1 MQNNGEHV
9 EEPQNDSTGPIK
21 SPKQL
26 LVVVVLAF
34 LIPISIIIMLVN
46 LASISST
53 KGAGSTAQSD
63 EAIAERLQPV
73 AKFKLV
79 DEEADEEVKSG
90 EDVFKS
96 TCASCHAEGV
106 ANAPKVGDEDDWA
119 PLIDDGLDTILKVA
133 IEGKGAMPPRGGNA
147 NLSDDEVASAIV
159 YMANQSGADWDDPV
173 DSADQDEAADD
184 EESTA
189 ELDADDKEAKDEA
202 DANGDAG
209 EDFAAIGEDVF
220 KSTCA
225 TCHAE
230 GVANAPKV
238 GDEDDWHP
246 LIEDGL
252 DTILKVAIEGKGAM
266 PPRGGNADLSDDE
279 VSSAIVFMANQS
291 GADWDYPGATSDDE
305 EKAEE
310 DKESEANQD
319 TDDNEADEEDNDE
332 ADTDE
337 ESNADT
343 ASIDPAGEK
352 LYKSVCFT
360 CHTEGVAGAPK
371 LGNAEDWEKYEED
384 GFDSMLE
391 KAISGVGAMPPR
403 GGSDASDEEMKA
415 AIEYM
420 LSKNE

>member
-1 MQNNGEHV
+1 MQNNVEHV

-46 LASISST
+46 LASISSD
-53 KGAGSTAQSD
+53 KGAGSTAQSE

-79 DEEADEEVKSG
+79 DEEADTEVKSG

-96 TCASCHAEGV
+96 TCASCHADGV

-119 PLIDDGLDTILKVA
+119 PLIDDGLDAILKVA

-159 YMANQSGADWDDPV
+159 FMANQSGADWDDPIEAS
-173 DSADQDEAADD
+173 DQDDAADEDDEAASSPDEAAEDTQEAAAD
-184 EESTA
+184 EEGTD
-189 ELDADDKEAKDEA
+189 EEEASDM
-202 DANGDAG
+202 
-209 EDFAAIGEDVF
+209 AAIGEDVY

-225 TCHAE
+225 ACHAD

-246 LIEDGL
+246 LIDDGL
-252 DTILKVAIEGKGAM
+252 DAILKVAIEGKGAM

-279 VSSAIVFMANQS
+279 VASAIVFMANQS
-291 GADWDYPGATSDDE
+291 GADWDDPMATSDQDDAADENDE
-305 EKAEE
+305 E
-310 DKESEANQD
+310 ESDEAQNDDEAN
-319 TDDNEADEEDNDE
+319 ADS
-332 ADTDE
+332 T
-337 ESNADT
+337 DT
-343 ASIDPAGEK
+343 AAIDPAGKK
-352 LYKSVCFT
+352 LYDSVCFT
-360 CHTEGVAGAPK
+360 CHTQGVAGAPK
-371 LGNAEDWEKYEED
+371 LGKAEDWEKYEED
-384 GFDSMLE
+384 GLDSMLE
-391 KAISGVGAMPPR
+391 KAIAGVGAMPPR